1 MNSTQ
6 YATAIMD
13 ELRGW
18 THEWLEGLLGIRR
31 HQVTLGLPVPYPS
44 HPLPVGFPFGEF
56 SLSERFEWIHTYGAQ
71 QQLRHI
77 HHVEFFFYGRTQGSG
92 SSVAWKV
99 VDSITS
105 TPLGIFE
112 IADPIYKDATLPFRI
127 DTDLVLEAMAA
138 SLRKRVPIHLTSHIV
153 PSNVHLRGVP
163 RPLRIYE
170 LRTSNHTI
178 IRRRP
183 RPTFSAL

>member
-6 YATAIMD
+6 YATDIMN

-18 THEWLEGLLGIRR
+18 TREWLEGLLGIRR
-31 HQVTLGLPVPYPS
+31 HQVALGLPVPYPS
-44 HPLPVGFPFGEF
+44 HPVPVGFPFGEF

-71 QQLRHI
+71 QLRHI
-77 HHVEFFFYGRTQGSG
+77 HHVEFVFYGRTQGPG

-99 VDSITS
+99 VDSIS
-105 TPLGIFE
+105 IC
-112 IADPIYKDATLPFRI
+112 PIYEDATLPFRI

-138 SLRKRVPIHLTSHIV
+138 SLRKRVPIHLASQIV
-153 PSNVHLRGVP
+153 PANVHLRGVP
-163 RPLRIYE
+163 HPLRIYE

-178 IRRRP
+178 IRSLGTRWGP
-183 RPTFSAL
+183 

>member
-1 MNSTQ
+1 RMVPTDIMN
-6 YATAIMD
+6 

-18 THEWLEGLLGIRR
+18 TREWLEGLLGIRR
-31 HQVTLGLPVPYPS
+31 HQVALGLPVPYPS

-56 SLSERFEWIHTYGAQ
+56 SERFEWIHTYGT

-77 HHVEFFFYGRTQGSG
+77 HHVEFVFYGRTQGPG

-112 IADPIYKDATLPFRI
+112 IAGPIYEDATLPFRI

-138 SLRKRVPIHLTSHIV
+138 SLRSAHIV
-153 PSNVHLRGVP
+153 PANVHLRGVP
-163 RPLRIYE
+163 HPLRTYE

-178 IRRRP
+178 IRSLGTRWGP
-183 RPTFSAL
+183 